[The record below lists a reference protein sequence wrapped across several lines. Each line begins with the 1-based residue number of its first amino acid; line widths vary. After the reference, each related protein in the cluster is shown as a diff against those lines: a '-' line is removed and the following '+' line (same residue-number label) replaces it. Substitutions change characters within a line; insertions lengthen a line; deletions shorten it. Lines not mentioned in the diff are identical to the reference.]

1 MVAFTA
7 TQIPNIEGRIYPRE
21 IAGDLYPN
29 GIPIYPEKDL
39 TKLIRENG
47 VDTVVFAYSDVSHL
61 HVMHKAS
68 EALAAGASFML
79 LGPTDT
85 MLKSSKPVI
94 AVCAARTGSGKS
106 QTSRKVLEVLNKLG
120 RRPVVV
126 RHPMPYGDFLAQRV
140 QRFSKPE
147 DLDRAKCT
155 VEEREEYEP
164 HIARGAVVYAGVD
177 YEAIL
182 RQAEKEADVIVW
194 DGGNN
199 DFPFYRPDL
208 LIVVVDPHRAGHEIL
223 YHPGETN
230 VRMADVI
237 VVNKVDTAEA
247 ENVKIVE
254 ENVKSLNPNAAII
267 ECRSRIIVDDPNAI
281 RGKSVLV
288 VEDGPSITHGEL
300 PYGAAY
306 YAAKMNGAREIVDP
320 KEFAVGAIKDA
331 FQRYPRLSVA
341 IPAVGYSEQQIKDL
355 QETINRAAAELVV
368 SATPVRLTEVAKL
381 NKPLVQVRY
390 ELEEIGKPTIE
401 DVVRDALKLQ
411 KK

>member
-1 MVAFTA
+1 
-7 TQIPNIEGRIYPRE
+7 
-21 IAGDLYPN
+21 LYPK
-29 GIPIYPEKDL
+29 GIPIYSEKDL
-39 TKLIRENG
+39 TKLIEENG

-68 EALAAGASFML
+68 EVLAAGASFMM

-106 QTSRKVLEVLNKLG
+106 QTSRRVLDALKKMGEKS
-120 RRPVVV
+120 VVI
-126 RHPMPYGDFLAQRV
+126 RHPMPYGDLLAQRA
-140 QRFSKPE
+140 QRFSRLE

-164 HIARGAVVYAGVD
+164 LIARGAVVYAGVD
-177 YEAIL
+177 YGEIL
-182 RQAEKEADVIVW
+182 RQAEKEGDVIIW

-199 DFPFYRPDL
+199 DFPFYKPDL
-208 LIVVVDPHRAGHEIL
+208 LIVVVDPHRAGHETL
-223 YHPGETN
+223 YYPGETN
-230 VRMADVI
+230 VRMADVV
-237 VVNKVDTAEA
+237 VVNKVDTAKA
-247 ENVKIVE
+247 EDVRTVK
-254 ENVKSLNPNAAII
+254 ENVKSLNPDATVI
-267 ECRSRIIVDDPNAI
+267 ECRSKIIVDDPSAI
-281 RGKSVLV
+281 RGKSVIV

-300 PYGAAY
+300 AYGAAY

-331 FQRYPRLSVA
+331 FHRYPQLSVA
-341 IPAVGYSEQQIKDL
+341 IPAVGYSEQQTKDL

-401 DVVRDALKLQ
+401 DVVRAALKPV
-411 KK
+411 K